1 MFKKEKVE
9 EIKKR
14 FPAGTRFVVNRM
26 NDDPDPVEPGTCGTV
41 ELVDDIGTIHC
52 RFDNGRHIGVIPGV
66 DQFRRI
72 KD

>member
-14 FPAGTRFVVNRM
+14 FPAGARLVVNRM
-26 NDDPDPVEPGTCGTV
+26 NDDPDPVEPGSCGTV